1 MRYMQ
6 VSGNDR
12 NPALC
17 SDDNCPCGFPGAQIP
32 RGAGYLYISQE
43 VVDFRSDCP
52 TEAEAQ
58 AKIQRMAAQL
68 GAMIFAGSGVF
79 APILMCEQ
87 GARKRGL
94 DLEVAAADAK
104 HWWNTG
110 QAPLRPTPLAG
121 AQRPAAASKPASPAA
136 TAKPAA
142 SKPASPAAASEPAA
156 PKPAA
161 SKPAASPAAASGPAA
176 AVRKKKWWQFWR

>member
-1 MRYMQ
+1 MRSMQ

-32 RGAGYLYISQE
+32 RGTGYLFISQE

-68 GAMIFAGSGVF
+68 GAMIVAGSGVF

-104 HWWNTG
+104 PWWNTG
-110 QAPLRPTPLAG
+110 QVPLRPTPLAG
-121 AQRPAAASKPASPAA
+121 AKR
-136 TAKPAA
+136 PAA
-142 SKPASPAAASEPAA
+142 SKPAFPAAATRPASQ
-156 PKPAA
+156 AA

-176 AVRKKKWWQFWR
+176 AVGKKKWWQFWR

>member
-1 MRYMQ
+1 MQ
-6 VSGNDR
+6 VSGNHR

-17 SDDNCPCGFPGAQIP
+17 SDDNCPCGYPGAQIP
-32 RGAGYLYISQE
+32 RGTGYIYISQE

-58 AKIQRMAAQL
+58 AKIQPMATQM
-68 GAMIFAGSGVF
+68 GAMIFGGSGVF

-87 GARKRGL
+87 GARNRGL

-110 QAPLRPTPLAG
+110 QVPLRPTPLAG
-121 AQRPAAASKPASPAA
+121 AKRPAAASKPASP
-136 TAKPAA
+136 PAA
-142 SKPASPAAASEPAA
+142 SKPATPPAAAPA
-156 PKPAA
+156 
-161 SKPAASPAAASGPAA
+161 
-176 AVRKKKWWQFWR
+176 RKNKKWWQFWK